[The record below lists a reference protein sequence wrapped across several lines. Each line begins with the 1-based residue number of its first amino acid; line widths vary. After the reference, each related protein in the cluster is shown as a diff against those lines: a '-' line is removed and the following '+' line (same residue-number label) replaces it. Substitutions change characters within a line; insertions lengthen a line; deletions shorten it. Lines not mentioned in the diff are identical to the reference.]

1 MEVMSPWKSKMI
13 PLTRLP
19 QRSRSSGIRREGMQG
34 REPGAPSGLR
44 GRETAPEKASATS
57 WEKQGVKNPGPSSAV
72 WKAEDEALFSFEEF
86 LLLPGP
92 IPRRG
97 VTGGHGSS
105 VRTGNFLLPSV
116 IPDAPNKRERGTSA
130 ENWLG
135 KGFWS
140 LESLFFPPIFSILSL
155 NSLFRTRVALAIPRS
170 WK

>member
-1 MEVMSPWKSKMI
+1 MV
-13 PLTRLP
+13 
-19 QRSRSSGIRREGMQG
+19 QG

-44 GRETAPEKASATS
+44 GRETALEKASATS

-116 IPDAPNKRERGTSA
+116 IPDTPNKRERGTSA
-130 ENWLG
+130 EN
-135 KGFWS
+135 
-140 LESLFFPPIFSILSL
+140 
-155 NSLFRTRVALAIPRS
+155 
-170 WK
+170 